1 MNNKEILRTTLRK
14 QRISLSHTQ
23 QQQKSQKIVNHVLES
38 GISKKAQQI
47 GYYHAVRGEAN
58 PANLNIGHK
67 QQQFYLPVV
76 VSASENKQQGLVFA
90 PALPTSQHQLN
101 QFNIPEPI
109 CEPSEL
115 IQIHELDLLI
125 MPLLGFDKRG
135 SRLGMGGGFYDRS
148 LSYKQQ
154 YPEKKPVL
162 IGFAYDFQEIESLQA
177 EPWDIGLEWIATESG
192 LFRCK

>member
-1 MNNKEILRTTLRK
+1 MNNKEILRASLRK
-14 QRISLSHTQ
+14 KRTSLSHIQ

-38 GISKKAQQI
+38 GIFKKAQKI
-47 GYYHAVRGEAN
+47 GYYHAVRGEAD
-58 PANLNIGHK
+58 PANLSIGHK

-90 PALPTSQHQLN
+90 PALPTSQHQPN

-109 CEPSEL
+109 CEPSKL

-135 SRLGMGGGFYDRS
+135 NRLGMGGGFYDRS

-154 YPEKKPVL
+154 YPKKKPVL

-177 EPWDIGLEWIATESG
+177 EPWDIGLEWIAKESG